1 MASRGRTILP
11 VCPSRDRERGSTH
24 LKTLFALAITV
35 AMVYVGF
42 KVVPPYMSNYR
53 LEDSMKTEAR
63 YARANRKT
71 PEDVQKDIYD
81 ETQNLGI
88 LVRREDIHVTESG
101 GLLEVYIDYNVLV
114 DLPGYQLTLHFH
126 PQADSSSI

>member
-1 MASRGRTILP
+1 MP
-11 VCPSRDRERGSTH
+11 VCPSRDRERGSAN
-24 LKTLFALAITV
+24 LKTLFALAVTV

-63 YARANRKT
+63 FAHANRKT
-71 PEDVQKDIYD
+71 PEDVQKDIYV
-81 ETQNLGI
+81 ETQDLGI
-88 LVRREDIHVTESG
+88 QVNREDIHVTESG
-101 GLLEVYIDYNVLV
+101 GQLEVYVDYNVLV

-126 PQADSSSI
+126 PQANSSSI